1 MPTLEDVAR
10 AAGVSRATVSRVV
23 NGAPNVSSDLQR
35 VVLEAIAAVGYVP
48 NRAARQLITGRSG
61 VIALV
66 MSIVPEPGSRELAL
80 DGGRGGVSAGGSSPT
95 SRGSALDGGR
105 GGGDGS
111 EDRGEHGSGGV
122 GALAGAVSGASSVA
136 LRGSALDRDGAAVAV
151 AVGGEAADPVG
162 TEVGEVLNASGVGP
176 AALRESSRD
185 DGWADTSSDSSP
197 ARVFADPF
205 FGRIVAGVLGFLRPR
220 HLHPLLM
227 LAEDEQ
233 SRAQVLDDLRQGA
246 ADGALVVSIDPADPL
261 PGLLVEAG
269 LPAVFFA
276 RPERPMPVR
285 YVDLAHQDGGRLAAE
300 RLLALGRRR
309 VGVIAGP
316 LALHA
321 GRARLDG
328 FCETMA
334 RHGVAYVPYLV
345 GNFTQDSGERAM
357 RELLEREPRLDGV
370 FAANDLMAVGA
381 LHVLLEGGRRVPQ
394 DVAVI
399 GFDDSSAATSARPRL
414 TTVRQPV
421 EAMAARMAGLLLERL
436 DAPDAPPRAV
446 LFDAELVVRA
456 SG

>member
-1 MPTLEDVAR
+1 MAISDARRTALPTLEDVAR

-23 NGAPNVSSDLQR
+23 NGAPNVSTDLQR
-35 VVLEAIAAVGYVP
+35 LVQDAIAAVGYVP

-66 MSIVPEPGSRELAL
+66 MSIAHGPAEHEPSL
-80 DGGRGGVSAGGSSPT
+80 
-95 SRGSALDGGR
+95 
-105 GGGDGS
+105 
-111 EDRGEHGSGGV
+111 
-122 GALAGAVSGASSVA
+122 
-136 LRGSALDRDGAAVAV
+136 DGAAPEDAV
-151 AVGGEAADPVG
+151 PEDATLSDPALDTATHDASADAAD
-162 TEVGEVLNASGVGP
+162 
-176 AALRESSRD
+176 SS
-185 DGWADTSSDSSP
+185 ADSSAEASP

-227 LAEDEQ
+227 LAEDEA
-233 SRAQVLDDLRQGA
+233 SRAQVLDHLRQGA

-261 PGLLVEAG
+261 PGLLLEAG

-276 RPERPMPVR
+276 RPERPLPVR

-300 RLLALGRRR
+300 RLLAQGRRQ
-309 VGVIAGP
+309 VAAIAGP

-328 FCETMA
+328 FCDTMA
-334 RHGVAYVPYLV
+334 RHGVAYVPYTV

-357 RELLEREPRLDGV
+357 RELLEREPQLDGV

-381 LHVLLEGGRRVPQ
+381 LHALRERGRRVPQ

-399 GFDDSSAATSARPRL
+399 GFDDSSAAASARPRL

-421 EAMAARMAGLLLERL
+421 EAMAARMAQLLLERL
-436 DAPDAPPRAV
+436 DEPDSPPRAV
-446 LFDAELVVRA
+446 LFDTELVVRA